1 MILIYISRTLA
12 QCGALRNKAP
22 PFLGLEDGNTKTF
35 LNSLTNLNMNKVPR
49 YSTLSFGNALGN
61 LLALDSVIQYCR
73 QIALSP
79 AQVSTK

>member
-12 QCGALRNKAP
+12 QCGALRNKVP
-22 PFLGLEDGNTKTF
+22 PFLEDGNTKTF

-49 YSTLSFGNALGN
+49 YSLPFGNALGN
-61 LLALDSVIQYCR
+61 VLALDSVIQHCR